1 MLHIRICG
9 NVTFSMTVYQN
20 DTALKIKETIKEK
33 DNIPNI
39 DMIELLYG
47 SKILTNDVILKDLKI
62 KPNSKLRYNITD
74 SIIGGGPPFGL
85 TMTNIAN
92 KEGLEKR
99 NFGKNAKKWNIIT
112 KGLNI
117 EGECTNSNC
126 EAYNHKVDCQ
136 IGLGD
141 FNLLDNILKIKC
153 PMCSHN
159 IEIGTCSFV
168 ECQYQIEGILSL
180 SGKTKDLKPIET
192 EWIRVEKD
200 YDYYDPIKSGT
211 VTWLK
216 LVIHTKDL

>member
-47 SKILTNDVILKDLKI
+47 NKILTNDVILKDLKI
-62 KPNSKLRYNITD
+62 KQNSNLRYNITN
-74 SIIGGGPPFGL
+74 SIIGGSPFGL
-85 TMTNIAN
+85 DMANIAN

-99 NFGKNAKKWNIIT
+99 NFGPAKNWNIIT

-117 EGECTNSNC
+117 EGKCTNSNC
-126 EAYNHKVDCQ
+126 EAYNHKVDCK

-153 PMCSHN
+153 PMCRK
-159 IEIGTCSFV
+159 IIDPETCSFHK
-168 ECQYQIEGILSL
+168 CQYQIEGILSS
-180 SGKTKDLKPIET
+180 SGEIKDSEEIKT

-200 YDYYDPIKSGT
+200 YDYYDPRKSKN
-211 VTWLK
+211 VCWFK

>member
-1 MLHIRICG
+1 MLHIKIHG
-9 NVTFSMTVYQN
+9 EVNFSMSVYKTDTVR
-20 DTALKIKETIKEK
+20 KIKETIKEK
-33 DNIPNI
+33 DNIPDI

-47 SKILTNDVILKDLKI
+47 SKILRNDEILKDLKI
-62 KPNSKLRYNITD
+62 KQNSILNYSTTGNIK
-74 SIIGGGPPFGL
+74 GGNPLFGL

-99 NFGKNAKKWNIIT
+99 NFGHANKWNEIT

-153 PMCSHN
+153 PMCRK
-159 IEIGTCSFV
+159 IIDPETCSFDK
-168 ECQYQIEGILSL
+168 CQYQIEGILSS
-180 SGKTKDLKPIET
+180 SGEIKDSEEIKT

-200 YDYYDPIKSGT
+200 YDYYDPRKSKN
-211 VTWLK
+211 VCWFK